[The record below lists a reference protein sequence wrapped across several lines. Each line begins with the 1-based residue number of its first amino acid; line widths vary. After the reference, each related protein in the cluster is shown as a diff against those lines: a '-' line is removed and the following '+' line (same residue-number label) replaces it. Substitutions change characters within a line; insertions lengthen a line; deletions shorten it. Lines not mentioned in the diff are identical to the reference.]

1 MNNITAVFPGGLLIF
16 AGNILWLGGWAL
28 LLNEYFS
35 RVGCGFLGF
44 LGYRPRGGF
53 ERFGAGMLAGL
64 GLAGVM
70 FLGLACAGLY
80 SPPVIILA
88 LAGAAAGT
96 PGFLRG
102 RPLLLGTLDDCR
114 KMGRLGLTYLGLG
127 ILPVLFFLFVP
138 SVEQDS
144 YMYHLGAPAQF
155 LDSHRILVDLV
166 PLTFHYALSIELVY
180 AIPLLLGDDRLASF
194 IEFSSF
200 MAACAMFLG
209 MYGRFRTGV
218 SGTAPVETPEQNPA
232 PEPAPPAAG
241 KGRREQQAAKGRRA
255 QPAGS
260 VREKGPFGLLLE
272 RAGKLVEGDMMW
284 VGVLLALS
292 PTVVLSFIGSG
303 KIDVAATSI
312 FIVGMILWEARIW
325 PAAAALFG
333 FCIAAKV
340 AYAPFVAVWM
350 LFRFRSVKVFFLA
363 GMLAALPI
371 LPWWFKSW
379 IAVGNPLFPVAQGLF
394 HMWNWDTLNMGAYDT
409 YCAGLVWKDTF
420 TMNGVFGA
428 WFRSMGSEHLAVL
441 LILPGLVIIRST
453 RMAVLALVLAQL
465 IILRTGHISRYYYPA
480 VMFFSILAA
489 REIPR
494 AFRGGRAILLMVAT
508 VALLRIWTFPGFS
521 LLSASYAFMHPRDG
535 FTTRLSAYWS
545 AINATEGFKPRRML
559 SIGELRTYRLPGRVL
574 YNGFLGETPLVWRMV
589 KDSRDQRELARKFR
603 QTGAQFVFFNYVS
616 TEWTQKYSGG
626 YFSWDRRMF
635 ELYKEFCR
643 SRLEYAWDSGS
654 CDYVNGGFYL
664 FRVRSTPLPRPPR
677 VVLLVPGAEAYYYD
691 SFLWGMRNNYDLA
704 IAFME
709 RVVLEQRDVMS
720 FQSELAYLYSR
731 KPDWPSAYKWVQ
743 EPVRAGLRNMVCTAT
758 YGLAAAATG
767 RYEEAYPVLKEAM
780 VKFVFA
786 GNVVP
791 ISMGLVCFGRA
802 LNAASRNDPASV
814 EKLLDEGE
822 KALLNLPFPPTKT
835 DRQDVDL
842 RLALLHGLRGDL
854 LAWKG
859 ECDKA
864 SEMYRDALRLAP
876 GLPGTAVWRERA
888 ANPCRGRGRAAVAP
902 AVFPKL

>member
-1 MNNITAVFPGGLLIF
+1 MNNIAAVFPGGLLIF
-16 AGNILWLGGWAL
+16 AGNILWLGGLAL
-28 LLNEYFS
+28 LLNEYFT
-35 RVGCGFLGF
+35 RVGCGLLGF
-44 LGYRPRGGF
+44 LGYRPRGGM
-53 ERFGAGMLAGL
+53 ERFGSGMLAGL
-64 GLAGVM
+64 GLTGVM

-80 SPPVIILA
+80 SPAVIILA

-102 RPLLLGTLDDCR
+102 RPLLLGTVGDFM
-114 KMGRLGLTYLGLG
+114 KIGRLGLTFLGLG
-127 ILPVLFFLFVP
+127 ILPVFFFLFVP
-138 SVEQDS
+138 SVEQDG

-155 LDSHRILVDLV
+155 LNSHRILIDQV

-194 IEFSSF
+194 LEFSSF
-200 MAACAMFLG
+200 LAACSMFLG
-209 MYGRFRTGV
+209 MYGRFRSGV
-218 SGTAPVETPEQNPA
+218 SGTSPLETPEQNPA
-232 PEPAPPAAG
+232 PDIPLAAPG
-241 KGRREQQAAKGRRA
+241 KGRRGQAAAKLRKG
-255 QPAGS
+255 QPA
-260 VREKGPFGLLLE
+260 EKGAGRLSLLLE
-272 RAGKLVEGDMMW
+272 RAGRFLEGDMMW

-292 PTVVLSFIGSG
+292 PNVVLSFIGSG

-363 GMLAALPI
+363 GILAALPI

-394 HMWNWDTLNMGAYDT
+394 QMWNWDRLNMGAYDT

-428 WFRSMGSEHLAVL
+428 WLRSMRTEHLAVL
-441 LILPGLVIIRST
+441 LILPGLVIIRPT

-489 REIPR
+489 REIPK
-494 AFRGGRAILLMVAT
+494 AFRGGRVILAMLAT
-508 VALLRIWTFPGFS
+508 VALLRIWTFPGFN
-521 LLSASYAFMHPRDG
+521 LLSASYAFMHPAVG
-535 FTTRLSAYWS
+535 FKTRLSAYWG
-545 AINATEGFKPRRML
+545 AILKTGEMKPRRML
-559 SIGELRTYRLPGRVL
+559 SVGELRTYLLPGRVI
-574 YNGFLGETPLVWRMV
+574 YNGFLGETPVLWQMARE
-589 KDSRDQRELARKFR
+589 SRDLRDLAKKFR
-603 QTGAQFVFFNYVS
+603 QTGAQYIFYNYVS

-635 ELYKEFCR
+635 DLYREFCR
-643 SRLEYAWDSGS
+643 TRLEYAWDSGS
-654 CDYVNGGFYL
+654 CDYVNGGFYMY
-664 FRVRSTPLPRPPR
+664 RIRPAPLARPPA
-677 VVLLVPGAEAYYYD
+677 VVMQVPGAEAYYYD
-691 SFLWGMRNNYDLA
+691 SFLLGMRNNYDLA
-704 IAFME
+704 IAFMLK
-709 RVVLEQRDVMS
+709 VVQEQPEVMS
-720 FQSELAYLYSR
+720 FQGELAYLYSR

-743 EPVRAGLRNMVCTAT
+743 APVKAGLRNMVCTAT

-767 RYEEAYPVLKEAM
+767 RYDEAYPVLKVAM
-780 VKFVFA
+780 EKFTFA

-791 ISMGLVCFGRA
+791 ISLGLVCFGRA
-802 LNAASRNDPASV
+802 LKAATNNDPAGV
-814 EKLLDEGE
+814 EKFLDEGE
-822 KALLNLPFPPTKT
+822 KALLNLPFPPTKA
-835 DRQDVDL
+835 DNQDVDL
-842 RLALLHGLRGDL
+842 RLALLRGLRGDL

-864 SEMYRDALRLAP
+864 AAMYRDALRLAP
-876 GLPGTAVWRERA
+876 SLPGTGVWRERA
-888 ANPCRGRGRAAVAP
+888 ANPCRGRGAVAP